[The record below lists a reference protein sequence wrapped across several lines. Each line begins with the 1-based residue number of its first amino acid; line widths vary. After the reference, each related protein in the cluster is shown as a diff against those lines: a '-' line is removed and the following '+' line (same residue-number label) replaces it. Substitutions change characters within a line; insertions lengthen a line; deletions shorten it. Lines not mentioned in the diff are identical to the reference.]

1 MKHLQLI
8 LGTIAICTCS
18 YAKEIHGYSIGTNIP
33 MERIFVDIPSKPPRP
48 RSIRKSPKV
57 YQDGHSLILPPSC
70 LKIEIQKDGQTLYE
84 TFLSKAEVVIAI
96 PETITGTCLLYITL
110 SNGEQYFGIINF

>member
-1 MKHLQLI
+1 MKHLQFI
-8 LGTIAICTCS
+8 LGTIAICTCC
-18 YAKEIHGYSIGTNIP
+18 YAKEVHGYSIGTSIP

-57 YQDGHSLILPPSC
+57 YQDGHSLII
-70 LKIEIQKDGQTLYE
+70 KIEIQKDGQTLYE
-84 TFLSKAEVVIAI
+84 TFLTKAEDAIGI

-110 SNGEQYFGIINF
+110 SNGEQYYGIINL

>member
-1 MKHLQLI
+1 MKQLQLI
-8 LGTIAICTCS
+8 LGTIAICTCC
-18 YAKEIHGYSIGTNIP
+18 YAKEVHGYSIGTSIP

-48 RSIRKSPKV
+48 RSIRNSPKV

-70 LKIEIQKDGQTLYE
+70 IKIEIQKDGQTLYE
-84 TFLSKAEVVIAI
+84 TFLTKAEDAIGI

-110 SNGEQYFGIINF
+110 SNGEQYYGIINL

>member
-84 TFLSKAEVVIAI
+84 TFFIIILIIQVLRIQKLKELRQKSFDEDLKQYT
-96 PETITGTCLLYITL
+96 PKLL
-110 SNGEQYFGIINF
+110 

>member
-1 MKHLQLI
+1 MKHLQFI
-8 LGTIAICTCS
+8 LGTIAICTCC
-18 YAKEIHGYSIGTNIP
+18 YAKEVHGYSIGTSIP

-70 LKIEIQKDGQTLYE
+70 IKIEIQKDGQTLYE
-84 TFLSKAEVVIAI
+84 TFLTKAEDAI
-96 PETITGTCLLYITL
+96 GIRDYHRNLFIIYYSIKWRTILWY
-110 SNGEQYFGIINF
+110 N